1 MIQTDLQNNQ
11 TKLIASVL
19 ISNILRIKDHE
30 MSNAHWEKLSKE
42 DREAIR
48 KMCIEILESEKDKK
62 LKMKLC
68 NLVHIIFDNSYETS
82 EPFDGVLEYIYKNLP
97 KEINEENLSDIETAM
112 ELLSA
117 NFTYLDSEFMKVIN
131 DFIENFKMFFNTNIL
146 SLKTKTV
153 KTISEIITYC
163 DSDKLDSF
171 KDFVIKILET
181 TLRALENCDKDEN
194 EVNCLIT

>member
-1 MIQTDLQNNQ
+1 
-11 TKLIASVL
+11 
-19 ISNILRIKDHE
+19 